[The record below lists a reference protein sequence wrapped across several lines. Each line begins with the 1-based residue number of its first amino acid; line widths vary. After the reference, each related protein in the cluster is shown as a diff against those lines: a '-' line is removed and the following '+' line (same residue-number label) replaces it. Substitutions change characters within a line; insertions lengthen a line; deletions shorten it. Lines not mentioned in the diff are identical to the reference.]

1 MSGATEEVNVKLIK
15 FGGTDGIEADVMIDN
30 TTYKI
35 KVSQDEINT
44 AVEKSVDDLL
54 AQEFDSDKRV
64 EANPIGKPTNYLDG
78 MESETKEQELDNQL
92 ISSMQELS
100 SYLNDY
106 KESYKVDLENYKNN
120 MNGGSNETVNTDSN
134 DLSIPLSVALSVLN
148 NELKTVSP
156 SSIST
161 EDKTTKIKDLDKKA
175 DELDTVFDTFK
186 LTLSMDELDSM
197 NSTYEMVEETV
208 SNTNDSIK
216 DIEEFSNT
224 YKLGEKILSKLVNI
238 PGIEVNE

>member
-15 FGGTDGIEADVMIDN
+15 FGGTNGIEADVMIDN

-44 AVEKSVDDLL
+44 AVEKDLDYLL
-54 AQEFDSDKRV
+54 AQELESDSEDQV
-64 EANPIGKPTNYLDG
+64 N
-78 MESETKEQELDNQL
+78 ESNETIEQQQDNL
-92 ISSMQELS
+92 LTTRMQELS

-106 KESYKVDLENYKNN
+106 KESYKVDLENYNKN
-120 MNGGSNETVNTDSN
+120 MKGGSN

-161 EDKTTKIKDLDKKA
+161 EDKTMKVEDLNNK
-175 DELDTVFDTFK
+175 V
-186 LTLSMDELDSM
+186 DELDSVF
-197 NSTYEMVEETV
+197 NEIQPFLDNEDFSNIDTVREKIKETIT
-208 SNTNDSIK
+208 NTNKSIENIDAFEK
-216 DIEEFSNT
+216 T
-224 YKLGEKILSKLVNI
+224 YKLGKEILSEVVDLS
-238 PGIEVNE
+238 GIKVNE

>member
-1 MSGATEEVNVKLIK
+1 MNGATEEVNVKLIK

-44 AVEKSVDDLL
+44 AIEKSVDESLVE
-54 AQEFDSDKRV
+54 EFDGVNQVK
-64 EANPIGKPTNYLDG
+64 ANPIGEPPNYVDG
-78 MESETKEQELDNQL
+78 MGEEQQDNQL
-92 ISSMQELS
+92 TSRMQELS

-120 MNGGSNETVNTDSN
+120 MKGGSNETVNTDSN

-148 NELKTVSP
+148 NELKPVSP

-161 EDKTTKIKDLDKKA
+161 EDKTTKIEDLDKKVG
-175 DELDTVFDTFK
+175 ELDGVFNEIGLILLKD
-186 LTLSMDELDSM
+186 DLDNM
-197 NSTYEMVEETV
+197 NSAYKIVEDTIT
-208 SNTNDSIK
+208 NTNNSIK
-216 DIEEFSNT
+216 DIDDFKKT
-224 YKLGEKILSKLVNI
+224 YKLGEKILSEVVDKTS
-238 PGIEVNE
+238 IEVNN

>member
-15 FGGTDGIEADVMIDN
+15 FGGTYGIEADVMIDN

-44 AVEKSVDDLL
+44 AVEKSADDLL
-54 AQEFDSDKRV
+54 AQEFDSDAEDQV
-64 EANPIGKPTNYLDG
+64 N
-78 MESETKEQELDNQL
+78 ESNETIEQQQDNL
-92 ISSMQELS
+92 LMTRMQELS
-100 SYLNDY
+100 SYLDDY
-106 KESYKVDLENYKNN
+106 KESYKDDLENYKNN

-175 DELDTVFDTFK
+175 DELDTVFDTFQ

-197 NSTYEMVEETV
+197 NSNYKMVEETIT
-208 SNTNDSIK
+208 NTNNSIK

>member
-44 AVEKSVDDLL
+44 AVEKGVDESLVD
-54 AQEFDSDKRV
+54 EFDNPNTPV
-64 EANPIGKPTNYLDG
+64 EAILKGDPINLVDG
-78 MESETKEQELDNQL
+78 MGSETKEQQQDDLL
-92 ISSMQELS
+92 ISSMEEL
-100 SYLNDY
+100 LDGLRRY
-106 KESYKVDLENYKNN
+106 KESYKVDLEKYKN
-120 MNGGSNETVNTDSN
+120 MKGGSNETVNTDSN

-161 EDKTTKIKDLDKKA
+161 EDNTTKIKDLNQKA
-175 DELDTVFDTFK
+175 DELDTVFDTFQ
-186 LTLSMDELDSM
+186 LTLSMDDLDSM
-197 NSTYEMVEETV
+197 NSTYEKVEKTV
-208 SNTNDSIK
+208 TNTNNSIK

-224 YKLGEKILSKLVNI
+224 YKLGEDILDIINI